1 MTHMTSMAEVKDNGK
16 EIIYI
21 SEEFRKRDI

>member
-1 MTHMTSMAEVKDNGK
+1 MSGMAEVKDNGK

>member
-1 MTHMTSMAEVKDNGK
+1 MTGMAEVKDNGK

>member
-1 MTHMTSMAEVKDNGK
+1 MTHMTGMAEVKDNGK